1 MLSKCFYSKKIHK
14 NRKNTLQIEI
24 FVSKIFFKKIKIGS
38 SIDNSGPKFSK
49 FQKMVILH
57 QKWLKSP
64 ESLKLS
70 KFLMSIFKGF
80 KWFSEKYSREQ
91 KTLFYH
97 SLSIFYFFLALWT
110 SKRHKKFERNIT
122 IFFSSKRDSCEKY
135 WICC

>member
-1 MLSKCFYSKKIHK
+1 MFL
-14 NRKNTLQIEI
+14 
-24 FVSKIFFKKIKIGS
+24 FKKKLWKFKEHTTKRKFCLRNFFQKNQNWIL
-38 SIDNSGPKFSK
+38 NSGPKFSK

-57 QKWLKSP
+57 QKWLKSLK
-64 ESLKLS
+64 SLKLS

-91 KTLFYH
+91 KTLFHH

-110 SKRHKKFERNIT
+110 SKRHKKIERNMT
-122 IFFSSKRDSCEKY
+122 IFFSSKRDSWEKC